1 MKKTVLPY
9 FLILIAFTLSNCEQ
23 AEEIKESFDT
33 LECANLL
40 IDIDERWDDDDV
52 DCSEIKSDIDKILKS
67 CGEFL
72 DAEDKAQ
79 LEFYK
84 ANCSD
89 D

>member
-1 MKKTVLPY
+1 MAL
-9 FLILIAFTLSNCEQ
+9 FFFNCDQ
-23 AEEIKESFDT
+23 AEDIKESFDT
-33 LECANLL
+33 LECANL
-40 IDIDERWDDDDV
+40 IVEINERWDDDDP
-52 DCSEIKSDIDKILKS
+52 DCSEMRADIDNILKS

-72 DAEDKAQ
+72 DADDKAQ